1 MSVENVA
8 QTRRKVKLIDYL
20 DVIRLRIQRLTT
32 QVTKELAET
41 LHKLD

>member
-1 MSVENVA
+1 MSVENVVQA
-8 QTRRKVKLIDYL
+8 RRKVKLMDYL
-20 DVIRLRIQRLTT
+20 DVIHNRIQRLTT